1 MVGIYYFVVVL
12 NLCLHKKISLM
23 KWLDNK
29 IMVISFV
36 WWLLQ
41 GSLLLL
47 NELRVW
53 FECGHY
59 GPTSFILLNI
69 SLIVVSFL
77 LFYIKN
83 KYIILLLSILLFL
96 YSIVSLIF
104 CILLLL
110 LESRGEIVLALFL
123 LIPIFNVLLSS
134 NLVMRGLK
142 RL

>member
-1 MVGIYYFVVVL
+1 
-12 NLCLHKKISLM
+12 M

-83 KYIILLLSILLFL
+83 KYIILLLSVLLFYVRKKYIVLLLSILLFL

-104 CILLLL
+104 CTIVFVLESQGHNWDIILL
-110 LESRGEIVLALFL
+110 I
-123 LIPIFNVLLSS
+123 IPVASMLLSS
-134 NLVMRGLK
+134 HLVTKGLK
-142 RL
+142 GLNKG

>member
-1 MVGIYYFVVVL
+1 
-12 NLCLHKKISLM
+12 M

-53 FECGHY
+53 FECGY
-59 GPTSFILLNI
+59 FGPPSFTILNI

-77 LFYIKN
+77 LFYVKN
-83 KYIILLLSILLFL
+83 KYIILLLSILLVW
-96 YSIVSLIF
+96 YSIRFLLI
-104 CILLLL
+104 CILL
-110 LESRGEIVLALFL
+110 VLKSGWKIELIPFL
-123 LIPIFNVLLSS
+123 LIPIFNVFLSYKLMIRS
-134 NLVMRGLK
+134 LK

>member
-1 MVGIYYFVVVL
+1 
-12 NLCLHKKISLM
+12 M

-47 NELRVW
+47 NQLSVW
-53 FECGHY
+53 FECGY
-59 GPTSFILLNI
+59 FGPPSFTILNI

>member
-53 FECGHY
+53 FEY
-59 GPTSFILLNI
+59 NDFGPISFILINI
-69 SLIVVSFL
+69 SLIVVAFL
-77 LFYIKN
+77 LLYVKN
-83 KYIILLLSILLFL
+83 KYIILLLSILLVL
-96 YSIVSLIF
+96 YSIRFLLI
-104 CILLLL
+104 CILL
-110 LESRGEIVLALFL
+110 VLKSGWKIELIPFL
-123 LIPIFNVLLSS
+123 LIPILNVFLSYKLMARS
-134 NLVMRGLK
+134 LK